1 MAHTVQS
8 TARLDPA
15 LRKAAILVASLDPPL
30 ADRLLDHL
38 PVEHAARIRRMAV
51 ELHDIDPGEQA
62 AVLNEFFASRE
73 QHPRQGRS
81 KPPELPDAVSAKR
94 TASQALATP
103 ARHAGDAAHTA
114 DDEYTPFRFLRH
126 TPGTQLARL
135 LAAER
140 PQTIALVLAHLPETD
155 AARTLAALPPEL
167 HLPVARRVAELEEA
181 SPDVL
186 REVEQGLAGR
196 MAQFQLAGARRALG
210 LSRLRAIL
218 QAADPAWSRDLRN
231 ALAAADPQL
240 ATELQPDDEISR
252 PHPTDQPADLEALA
266 ALSDDDLRG
275 LLSEADPEL
284 VMLAL
289 AGASPKLARRCL
301 ALLEPALARHLERS
315 MARLGPLPLADI
327 SQAQAELLMLLH
339 SSPRAPTAAR

>member
-8 TARLDPA
+8 PARLDPA

-38 PVEHAARIRRMAV
+38 PAEHAARIRRMAV
-51 ELHDIDPGEQA
+51 ELHDIDPAEQA
-62 AVLNEFFASRE
+62 DVLNEFFASRE
-73 QHPRQGRS
+73 HNPRQGRS
-81 KPPELPDAVSAKR
+81 KPGNLLAAAPTER
-94 TASQALATP
+94 TPSPALASN
-103 ARHAGDAAHTA
+103 AHDAAHPTNE
-114 DDEYTPFRFLRH
+114 EYTPFRFLRH

-140 PQTIALVLAHLPETD
+140 PQTIALVLAHLPEID
-155 AARTLAALPPEL
+155 AARTLAALPSEL
-167 HLPVARRVAELEEA
+167 HLPVARRLAELEQA

-196 MAQFQLAGARRALG
+196 IAQFQLAGARRALG
-210 LSRLRAIL
+210 VARLRGIL
-218 QAADPAWSRDLRN
+218 EAADPAWSHDLLH
-231 ALAAADPQL
+231 ALTTADPQL
-240 ATELQPDDEISR
+240 ATELQSHDETAR
-252 PHPTDQPADLEALA
+252 PGLPNQPAGLETLA
-266 ALSDDDLRG
+266 ALSDDELRG

-289 AGASPKLARRCL
+289 AGASPRLARRCL
-301 ALLEPALARHLERS
+301 ALLEPPLARDIERS

-327 SQAQAELLMLLH
+327 AQAQAELLMLLP
-339 SSPRAPTAAR
+339 SSPPAAAAMR